1 MRRLVLGLLPLFACT
16 PSTSGQPTPQCERED
31 QCGVVQA
38 CLAGQCKD
46 GPIVAA
52 LPPLP
57 APGGAGGVS
66 VAVIQQAS
74 QLFTGNAAQGRVGDL
89 LIKNRVSAFV
99 IQQPGREIGPVL
111 FGGNVVDAVPLAPD
125 GTAGPDEFGEVAP
138 LLNLGMG
145 VDFKRWE
152 IIRDGSDGGAAVVR
166 LTGPVSQWDYVNLKA
181 FLTDGFSALVPFDP
195 AEPLAI
201 KVVVTYELRPDEPVL
216 RVTYALHN
224 EGTSARQLPVGVVVD
239 SGGAVEPFRSGGGFG
254 KPSYN
259 AASIL
264 EAAKSI
270 PWFGFMGKQSTSAIR
285 PRPVTGEA
293 ALDSANPTVQVAG
306 VTVSL
311 FSRPDV
317 LAALAESDFYLRPN
331 EAKSFGFDLAVGGP
345 SLADASAAL
354 LRAQQRTTHPFN
366 VTVRTVD
373 NTPVAGP
380 SSDRVLLFQDA
391 ALFPWLTVEDN
402 VAFGLK
408 HSTRAVDDQRQ
419 VARDWLARVHLR
431 GFEGAYV
438 HQLSGGMR
446 QRVALA
452 RALATDPSMLLM
464 DEPFGA
470 LDALTRDRLHE
481 ELESL
486 WAATRKTVLF
496 VTHNVREA
504 VALGDR
510 VLVFSPRPGRI
521 VADVR
526 VTLPRPRA
534 LEDVAV
540 MQQAA
545 DLMKVLR
552 RALDATTDD
561 SLIEA

>member
-1 MRRLVLGLLPLFACT
+1 M
-16 PSTSGQPTPQCERED
+16 S
-31 QCGVVQA
+31 
-38 CLAGQCKD
+38 AG
-46 GPIVAA
+46 
-52 LPPLP
+52 
-57 APGGAGGVS
+57 
-66 VAVIQQAS
+66 
-74 QLFTGNAAQGRVGDL
+74 R
-89 LIKNRVSAFV
+89 
-99 IQQPGREIGPVL
+99 
-111 FGGNVVDAVPLAPD
+111 
-125 GTAGPDEFGEVAP
+125 
-138 LLNLGMG
+138 
-145 VDFKRWE
+145 
-152 IIRDGSDGGAAVVR
+152 
-166 LTGPVSQWDYVNLKA
+166 
-181 FLTDGFSALVPFDP
+181 
-195 AEPLAI
+195 
-201 KVVVTYELRPDEPVL
+201 
-216 RVTYALHN
+216 ALHL
-224 EGTSARQLPVGVVVD
+224 RGVQKTYV
-239 SGGAVEPFRSGGGFG
+239 SG
-254 KPSYN
+254 
-259 AASIL
+259 
-264 EAAKSI
+264 
-270 PWFGFMGKQSTSAIR
+270 
-285 PRPVTGEA
+285 
-293 ALDSANPTVQVAG
+293 D
-306 VTVSL
+306 
-311 FSRPDV
+311 
-317 LAALAESDFYLRPN
+317 
-331 EAKSFGFDLAVGGP
+331 
-345 SLADASAAL
+345 
-354 LRAQQRTTHPFN
+354 
-366 VTVRTVD
+366 RTVD
-373 NTPVAGP
+373 ALAPTDLDVEPGEFVCLLGASGCGKSTLLQLVAGLEPATSGTLTVDDTPVAGP

-391 ALFPWLTVEDN
+391 ALFPWLTVEEN

-408 HSTRAVDDQRQ
+408 HSTRPVDDQRQ

-431 GFEGAYV
+431 GFEGSYV